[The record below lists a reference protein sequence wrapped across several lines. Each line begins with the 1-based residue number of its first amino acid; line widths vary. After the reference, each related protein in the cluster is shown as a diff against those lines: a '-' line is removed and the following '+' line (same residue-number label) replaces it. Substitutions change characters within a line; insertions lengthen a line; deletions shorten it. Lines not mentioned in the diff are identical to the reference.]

1 MAERMAKTIPSA
13 QVEEIAGA
21 HHHVT
26 LDAPEAL
33 AECVRA
39 WLA

>member
-1 MAERMAKTIPSA
+1 
-13 QVEEIAGA
+13 VEEISGA
-21 HHHVT
+21 YHHVT

-39 WLA
+39 WLE